1 MKTSKIKVNSR
12 GYGMEYALD
21 EVEDFSRLMGFD
33 ERSARRARLLA
44 EETMSMVR
52 AIVDEFSAS
61 FWMES
66 TPECNCELHLQAE
79 APMDYDKKQELISAS
94 TQQRNEASVGIMGKI
109 KDFIEDSLYNMQDGT
124 SVAIGESQAMGMAGM
139 VMNDIHMWSWSLEQ
153 YRQDVQEQKEK
164 GDDEAIDDLLDELEK
179 SIVAN
184 IADDVKV
191 SVKGNSIE
199 MIIRKNFLLNHDR
212 Q

>member
-109 KDFIEDSLYNMQDGT
+109 KDFIEDSIFYMCGGLTMPPADPRL
-124 SVAIGESQAMGMAGM
+124 MGNVSYA
-139 VMNDIHMWSWSLEQ
+139 DIQVWSLQQ
-153 YRQDVQEQKEK
+153 YRKDMEELKQE
-164 GDDEAIDDLLDELEK
+164 EADSDLTERLEELER

-184 IADDVKV
+184 IADDVQV
-191 SVKGNSIE
+191 SVEGDNIE
-199 MIIRKNFLLNHDR
+199 MVIRKNFPMTI
-212 Q
+212 